1 MPGGPVTESK
11 RDVKMIG
18 TFIGLI
24 FLLGV
29 FVLPTP
35 TGMSVEAW
43 RVTGVALLMATWWMT
58 NAIPIPATSL
68 VPLVLFPI
76 LGVVGIGEAASPYAA
91 PIIFL
96 FMGGFILGIGM
107 QRWSLHVRIGLRTLV
122 FVGTQPAKLVGGF
135 LLATALLSMWVSNTA
150 TTIMMIPVAVS
161 VLTLLDRRA
170 DLDETSRRN
179 LGIVLVLAVAYG
191 ATIGGLAT
199 IIGTPTT
206 AFMVGFMDRTYD
218 VQISFLQWMMLGV
231 PLSAIMLL
239 GCWRILTWV
248 YPVGAGGEADARNVL
263 VGEIAKL
270 GPISIAEKRIALV
283 FGIAA
288 FAWITRDFI
297 DNYIEGLSDTGI
309 AIGAALS
316 LFFIPSGSEKNR
328 RLLIWEDLRDLPWGV
343 LLLFGGGLSLAA
355 AITSSGLAVWVG
367 VVMQSLDTWPVLL
380 VVAVATIGMTFL
392 TELTSNTASATAILP
407 LAAAVAAGLGFD
419 PLLIVVPL
427 TVAASLAFMLPV
439 ATPPNAIAFSSGRLT
454 IAQMVR
460 AGFWLNLFGI
470 GVVLTLNYAITSWL
484 FIP

>member
-1 MPGGPVTESK
+1 MIESK
-11 RDVKMIG
+11 RDVKLIG
-18 TFIGLI
+18 TFIGLV

-29 FVLPTP
+29 FVLPAP
-35 TGMSVEAW
+35 EGMEPAAW
-43 RVTGVALLMATWWMT
+43 RVAGVALLMATWWMT

-68 VPLVLFPI
+68 VPLVLFPL
-76 LGVVGIGEAASPYAA
+76 LGATDINEAAAPYAS

-96 FMGGFILGIGM
+96 FLGGFVLGIGM
-107 QRWSLHVRIGLRTLV
+107 QRWSLHVRIGLRTLA

-135 LLATALLSMWVSNTA
+135 LLATALPSMWVSNTA

-161 VLTLLDRRA
+161 VLALLDRRV

-199 IIGTPTT
+199 IVGTPTT
-206 AFMVGFMDRTYD
+206 AVLVGFMDREYG
-218 VQISFLQWMMLGV
+218 VEIGFAQWMVMGV

-239 GCWRILTWV
+239 VCWRVLTWV
-248 YPVGAGGEADARNVL
+248 YPVGTGGEAEAKNVIA
-263 VGEIAKL
+263 GEIAKL
-270 GPISIAEKRIALV
+270 GPLTIAEKRIALV
-283 FGIAA
+283 FAITACT
-288 FAWITRDFI
+288 WIFRPLL

-309 AIGAALS
+309 AVGAALS
-316 LFFIPSGSEKNR
+316 LFFIPSGTEKNR

-355 AITSSGLAVWVG
+355 AISSSGLAEWVG
-367 VVMQSLDTWPVLL
+367 AVMQTLDTWPVLL

-407 LAAAVAAGLGFD
+407 LAAAVAVGLGFD

-427 TVAASLAFMLPV
+427 TLAASLAFMLPV
-439 ATPPNAIAFSSGRLT
+439 ATPPNAIAFSSGRIT

-484 FIP
+484 FIR

>member
-1 MPGGPVTESK
+1 VNESK
-11 RDVKMIG
+11 CDVKLIG
-18 TFIGLI
+18 TGIGLI
-24 FLLGV
+24 FLLGA
-29 FVLPTP
+29 FVLPAP
-35 TGMSVEAW
+35 AGMSVEAW

-68 VPLVLFPI
+68 VPLFLFPL
-76 LGVVGIGEAASPYAA
+76 LGVAGIREAAPPYAD

-107 QRWSLHVRIGLRTLV
+107 QRWSLHVRIGLRTLA
-122 FVGTQPAKLVGGF
+122 FVGTQPTKLVGGF
-135 LLATALLSMWVSNTA
+135 LLATALPSMWVSNTA

-161 VLTLLDRRA
+161 VLTLLDRRT
-170 DLDETSRRN
+170 DLDEVSRCN

-199 IIGTPTT
+199 IVGTPTT
-206 AFMVGFMDRTYD
+206 AVLVGFMDREYG
-218 VQISFLQWMMLGV
+218 VEIGFAQWMVLGV

-239 GCWRILTWV
+239 ACWRVLTWV
-248 YPVGAGGEADARNVL
+248 YPVGAGGEADAKRVL
-263 VGEIAKL
+263 ESEIAKL
-270 GPISIAEKRIALV
+270 GPITTAEKRIALV
-283 FGIAA
+283 FGLTAFTWIA
-288 FAWITRDFI
+288 RPLL

-316 LFFIPSGSEKNR
+316 LFFIPSGTEKNR

-355 AITSSGLAVWVG
+355 AISSSGLAAWVG
-367 VVMQSLDTWPVLL
+367 MVMQSLDTWPVLL

-407 LAAAVAAGLGFD
+407 LAAAVAVGLGFD

-484 FIP
+484 FVR

>member
-1 MPGGPVTESK
+1 MIESK
-11 RDVKMIG
+11 RDVKLIG
-18 TFIGLI
+18 TAIGLV
-24 FLLGV
+24 FLLCA
-29 FVLPTP
+29 FVLPAP
-35 TGMSVEAW
+35 EGMEPAAW
-43 RVTGVALLMATWWMT
+43 RVAGVALLMATWWMT

-68 VPLVLFPI
+68 VPLVLFPL
-76 LGVVGIGEAASPYAA
+76 LGATDINEAAAPYAS

-96 FMGGFILGIGM
+96 FLGGFVLGIGM
-107 QRWSLHVRIGLRTLV
+107 QRWSLHVRIGLRTLA

-135 LLATALLSMWVSNTA
+135 LLATALPSMWVSNTA

-161 VLTLLDRRA
+161 VLALLDRRV

-199 IIGTPTT
+199 IVGTPTT
-206 AFMVGFMDRTYD
+206 AVLVGFMDREYG
-218 VQISFLQWMMLGV
+218 VEIGFAQWMVMGV

-239 GCWRILTWV
+239 VCWRVLTWV
-248 YPVGAGGEADARNVL
+248 YPVGTGGEAEAKNVIA
-263 VGEIAKL
+263 GEIAKL
-270 GPISIAEKRIALV
+270 GPLTIAEKRIALV
-283 FGIAA
+283 FAITACT
-288 FAWITRDFI
+288 WIFRPLL

-316 LFFIPSGSEKNR
+316 LFFIPSGTEKNR

-355 AITSSGLAVWVG
+355 AISSSGLAEWVG
-367 VVMQSLDTWPVLL
+367 AVMQTLDTWPVLL

-407 LAAAVAAGLGFD
+407 LAAAVAVGLGFD

-427 TVAASLAFMLPV
+427 TLAASLAFMLPV
-439 ATPPNAIAFSSGRLT
+439 ATPPNAIAFSSGRIT

-484 FIP
+484 FIR